1 MKDEEKQKVI
11 DAILDI
17 DGSAEVTIGDTMD
30 DITWHK
36 GTAIEKDIISKKME
50 ELVVVD
56 KYKQF
61 QFEREDGY
69 PNLQEFAEAYCE
81 KEILGD
87 STKWDAY
94 VVAYKKVRQDIPKG

>member
-1 MKDEEKQKVI
+1 MTDEEKQKVI

-36 GTAIEKDIISKKME
+36 GTAVDKDIIGTKME
-50 ELVVVD
+50 ELVIVD

-69 PNLQEFAEAYCE
+69 PSLQEFAEAYCE
-81 KEILGD
+81 REILGD

-94 VVAYKKVRQDIPKG
+94 VVAYKKTRQDIPKG